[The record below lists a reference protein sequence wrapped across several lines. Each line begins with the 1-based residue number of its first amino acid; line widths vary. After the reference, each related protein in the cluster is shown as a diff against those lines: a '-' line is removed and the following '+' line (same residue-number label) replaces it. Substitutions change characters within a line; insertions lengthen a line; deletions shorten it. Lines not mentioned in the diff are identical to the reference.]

1 MTLSKA
7 DHDKSEGPEAFV
19 QSALF
24 ARTFREGM
32 ALVEETAS
40 YLDGEGRD
48 AAKELGREEAL
59 SYASA
64 SMRLTTQLMQIAS
77 WLLVIRAVREG
88 EMSLGE
94 AAEKKYRIEATVEA
108 SLREGGEALPH
119 RLSGLIEAAHRLY
132 AQIVRLDQDLFAKSA
147 RPLSQTDAAGQQ
159 RALLRAFSQSA

>member
-1 MTLSKA
+1 M
-7 DHDKSEGPEAFV
+7 

-32 ALVEETAS
+32 ALVEETAG

-88 EMSLGE
+88 EMSLHE

-108 SLREGGEALPH
+108 SLRENADNLPH
-119 RLSGLIEAAHRLY
+119 RLAGLIEAAHRLY
-132 AQIVRLDQDLFAKSA
+132 AQIVRLDKDLFFAGDKE
-147 RPLSQTDAAGQQ
+147 LSQNDAAGQQ
-159 RALLRAFSQSA
+159 RALLRAFS